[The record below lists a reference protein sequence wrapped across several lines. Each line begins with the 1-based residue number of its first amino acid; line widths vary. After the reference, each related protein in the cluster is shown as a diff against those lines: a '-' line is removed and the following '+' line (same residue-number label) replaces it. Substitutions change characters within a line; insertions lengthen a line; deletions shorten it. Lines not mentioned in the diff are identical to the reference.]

1 MIKCMK
7 RQQKKLKKVAREY
20 IARKKATATKTVNL

>member
-1 MIKCMK
+1 MHEKTA
-7 RQQKKLKKVAREY
+7 KKIEKVAREY